1 VPSSVETC
9 KSYDGEPPPGWLEL
23 TYNDNSWETA
33 REYSGN
39 PEYSE
44 GDISDAAPLWSQSSA
59 ATGQACFRQI
69 FRLDIIPETVTL
81 EFNYDDHIKVYL
93 NGEIIGT
100 GDFTSTH
107 TKVTVS
113 VDTSLF
119 NINSDNILCVWSN
132 NDISSPGG
140 GFVLWK
146 LSILESGVI
155 TVPSGVELVGLGK
168 NSVLNYAVINNGI
181 LTNLKITGEISGT
194 GISRLVSNP
203 DTELFS
209 NQISS
214 LISSGSAPFLIES
227 TTLVTN
233 LNADMVDGKH
243 ASEFTAPDWDD
254 IENKPTVFSPSTH
267 SHVENDITDLDHDAL
282 KIYGIDVDLNGITN
296 LQGIVYSSDL
306 NKLVASDL
314 IQSSSGGG
322 EILLDDEDPRNQL
335 LDDDGDLIYE

>member
-1 VPSSVETC
+1 
-9 KSYDGEPPPGWLEL
+9 
-23 TYNDNSWETA
+23 
-33 REYSGN
+33 
-39 PEYSE
+39 
-44 GDISDAAPLWSQSSA
+44 
-59 ATGQACFRQI
+59 
-69 FRLDIIPETVTL
+69 
-81 EFNYDDHIKVYL
+81 
-93 NGEIIGT
+93 
-100 GDFTSTH
+100 
-107 TKVTVS
+107 
-113 VDTSLF
+113 
-119 NINSDNILCVWSN
+119 
-132 NDISSPGG
+132 
-140 GFVLWK
+140 
-146 LSILESGVI
+146 
-155 TVPSGVELVGLGK
+155 
-168 NSVLNYAVINNGI
+168 
-181 LTNLKITGEISGT
+181 
-194 GISRLVSNP
+194 LVSNP